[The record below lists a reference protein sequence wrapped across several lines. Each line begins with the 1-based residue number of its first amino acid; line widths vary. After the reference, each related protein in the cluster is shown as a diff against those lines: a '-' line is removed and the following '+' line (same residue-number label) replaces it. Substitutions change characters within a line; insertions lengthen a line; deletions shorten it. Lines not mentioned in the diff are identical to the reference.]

1 MILWCCRTMQ
11 KRNIGSNIRLISA
24 PILFCVGLV
33 RGAADSNG
41 IVLPTSQRLQQHL
54 MVCSST
60 PLFASRNPMQAV
72 AQSLINILIF
82 SQGTNGSMHGRHRAS
97 TAALM

>member
-1 MILWCCRTMQ
+1 MQ

-41 IVLPTSQRLQQHL
+41 VVLPISQ
-54 MVCSST
+54 
-60 PLFASRNPMQAV
+60 
-72 AQSLINILIF
+72 
-82 SQGTNGSMHGRHRAS
+82 
-97 TAALM
+97 